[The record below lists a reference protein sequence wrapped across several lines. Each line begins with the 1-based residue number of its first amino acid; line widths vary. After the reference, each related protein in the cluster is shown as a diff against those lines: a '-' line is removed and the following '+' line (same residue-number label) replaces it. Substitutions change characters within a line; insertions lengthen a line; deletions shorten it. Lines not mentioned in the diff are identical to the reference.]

1 MVLALV
7 FFGQWSSIL
16 VVFLCLVVLASLIR
30 SINVKDKVWLSGFVA
45 ILLVALISVLQIF
58 AYSNL
63 AEQLSGK
70 EAALE
75 TMSNNYTKLKS
86 ESENGRTTYD
96 DLRKNVHTSKSELD
110 DLQRKVNAEF
120 ERTVAEIKRIYAD
133 ISDEELDRRVNA
145 IVRKANRNLQN
156 NVFK

>member
-7 FFGQWSSIL
+7 FLGQWSNIL
-16 VVFLCLVVLASLIR
+16 VVFLSLVVLVSLIR
-30 SINVKDKVWLSGFVA
+30 WINFKDKVWLSGFVA
-45 ILLVALISVLQIF
+45 VILVALISVLQIF
-58 AYSNL
+58 AYNNL
-63 AEQLSGK
+63 ADQLSDK
-70 EAALE
+70 EVALE

-86 ESENGRTTYD
+86 ASDEARATYD
-96 DLRKNVHTSKSELD
+96 DVRKNVHTSKSELD